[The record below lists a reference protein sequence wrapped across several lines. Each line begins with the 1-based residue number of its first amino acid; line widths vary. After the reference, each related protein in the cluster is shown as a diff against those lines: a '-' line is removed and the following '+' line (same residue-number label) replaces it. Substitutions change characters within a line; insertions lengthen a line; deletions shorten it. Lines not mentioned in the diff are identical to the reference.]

1 VAVMRGWLLL
11 WTVSSLRAW
20 TCWLS
25 RLSATASA
33 RRTWIPG
40 ADGRIGAARLA
51 ADRGSAVA
59 RAAAVA
65 PAAALALRLW
75 SARILRWLPTRF
87 TASRSWVP
95 CTAELG
101 RAAAAGVPPTGRRTL
116 RRTAA
121 LIGSL
126 SSLRLRLVL
135 LPAAGAHRPGIPG
148 ADGRVGAARLAA
160 DRGSAVARTAA
171 ILRDSRPQHAA
182 RHRQHLHDHTGFH
195 DERGFLRAWSPRPLT
210 GSPW

>member
-1 VAVMRGWLLL
+1 MAVMRGWLVL
-11 WTVSSLRAW
+11 WTVSSLRAL

-51 ADRGSAVA
+51 ADRGSTVA

-65 PAAALALRLW
+65 PATALALRLC
-75 SARILRWLPTRF
+75 ARILRRLPTRF
-87 TASRSWVP
+87 TASRSRIP
-95 CTAELG
+95 CTPG
-101 RAAAAGVPPTGRRTL
+101 RAAAAGVPPTRRRAL

-135 LPAAGAHRPGIPG
+135 LPAASAHRPGIPG
-148 ADGRVGAARLAA
+148 ADGRIGAARLAA
-160 DRGSAVARTAA
+160 DRGSTVARAAAVAPATA
-171 ILRDSRPQHAA
+171 I
-182 RHRQHLHDHTGFH
+182 
-195 DERGFLRAWSPRPLT
+195 
-210 GSPW
+210 

>member
-11 WTVSSLRAW
+11 WTVSSLRAL

-51 ADRGSAVA
+51 ADRGSTVA

-65 PAAALALRLW
+65 PATALALRLC
-75 SARILRWLPTRF
+75 ARILRRLPTRF
-87 TASRSWVP
+87 TASRSRIP
-95 CTAELG
+95 CTPG
-101 RAAAAGVPPTGRRTL
+101 RAAAAGVPPTRRRTL

-126 SSLRLRLVL
+126 SSLRLRR
-135 LPAAGAHRPGIPG
+135 AHRPGIPG

-160 DRGSAVARTAA
+160 DRGSAVARAAA
-171 ILRDSRPQHAA
+171 ILRDSRPEHAA
-182 RHRQHLHDHTGFH
+182 RHRQHLHGHTGFH
-195 DERGFLRAWSPRPLT
+195 DERGFLRACSPRPLT